1 MQIIKHI
8 KQIKIQITVYYTEL
22 IKWFVEKFHVIR
34 RLIIKLSRL
43 ISQNATSI
51 AKVLITKEQNQNKA
65 EEIKKVTYTA
75 AISYKQS
82 SLWLEFIEL
91 LNSILNTKLTDIKPK
106 PQMSSN
112 ASTVSKLRSIVKVN
126 NALSEV
132 VDKKWNDLSKEAQE
146 LIKKYVEIQFDY
158 DENAGN
164 IENYCFTDKIAI
176 FLASWITKKE
186 IITEYKYSAERLITS
201 LLVVIEEVKISNADL
216 DFVLSNSGF

>member
-1 MQIIKHI
+1 MQIMKHI
-8 KQIKIQITVYYTEL
+8 RQIKIQITAYYTEL
-22 IKWFVEKFHVIR
+22 IKWIAEKIR
-34 RLIIKLSRL
+34 IIHYSIIKLSHQ

-51 AKVLITKEQNQNKA
+51 AKVLITKKQNQNKA

-75 AISYKQS
+75 AIRYERS
-82 SLWLEFIEL
+82 SLWLEIIEL

-106 PQMSSN
+106 HQISSK

-164 IENYCFTDKIAI
+164 IENYCFTDKVAI
-176 FLASWITKKE
+176 FFDSLITKKE
-186 IITEYKYSAERLITS
+186 IITEYKYSAEKLISS
-201 LLVVIEEVKISNADL
+201 LLVAMEEVRISNADL
-216 DFVLSNSGF
+216 DFILSNSGF